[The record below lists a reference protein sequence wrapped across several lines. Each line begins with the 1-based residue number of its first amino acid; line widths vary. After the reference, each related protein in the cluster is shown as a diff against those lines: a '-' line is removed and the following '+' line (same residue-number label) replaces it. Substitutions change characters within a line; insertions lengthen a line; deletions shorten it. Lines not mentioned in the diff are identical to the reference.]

1 MTNFVIRFCSL
12 KKEKKKEKKKKKK
25 KEKSMYLT
33 NL

>member
-1 MTNFVIRFCSL
+1 MTNFVIRFYSL
-12 KKEKKKEKKKKKK
+12 KKEKKKEKKKKE